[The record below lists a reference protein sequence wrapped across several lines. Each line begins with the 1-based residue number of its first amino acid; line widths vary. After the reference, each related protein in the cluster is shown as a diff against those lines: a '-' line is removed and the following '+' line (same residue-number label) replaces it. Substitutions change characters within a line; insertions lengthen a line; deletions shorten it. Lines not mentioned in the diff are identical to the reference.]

1 MSQDLSYMTLPSD
14 EDPYDQTDPDDER
27 FDDALNPA
35 TTQLRLLCIG
45 SRGRDGPSSA
55 SSHRA
60 QPQGARSA
68 TVNTELAEALYQTQD
83 DYAAL
88 RERLMQ
94 SEQEKQ
100 ALSDKLYQV
109 SRRRKGQALTEEQ
122 TEPPSLKL
130 QERKVAECGKKYALI
145 HRPWASKDTCNQLG
159 EERPLVDLLNV
170 KDRFRDKQTQ
180 EKAHLAE
187 MWDILAANPIVKP
200 LLGSAKWLP
209 KKFHAMVQ
217 DEKSKFVAAAST
229 NIVDIFG
236 SLGISR
242 ESLVTGVARKN
253 CAALQDLGPQGP
265 NDLYCPALFADGHPT
280 DHQWLFRTK
289 RIVVVIQS
297 GILGK
302 GSPRG
307 PKATNTLSKAYQWGI
322 KEVTPGLI
330 AFAAV
335 VLIYLISGDDA
346 FAPKGST
353 KTVTYDYIS
362 FFDCFLKLLIQNHRT
377 PNSKALFEWLNFEVF
392 GSTGGSLLTIEGD
405 DSDDETDAHNLE
417 IEAMFGL
424 AGDDS
429 ARRGPSPPLDGD
441 APRSHPRGGV
451 TPPLSAALRPP
462 SRAPSPPLVIDAPC
476 PSARRG
482 PTPPSST
489 ALRRP
494 SRAPSPTRNAPRSVP
509 SRAPSRTHTASRSAP
524 PRSPSPALNPPRAD
538 DSRARSSAP
547 PVEPRRRSGA
557 RTPMPPVDPSQA
569 FFPVNR
575 PVNRAGRISRPP
587 SPIGDDIPLVPPGLA
602 LQPQGAGAGRQSL
615 LANAHAF
622 ESAESEDQPP
632 PPNAVA
638 PKQKRNKRNAAHAE
652 AQQEQ
657 SVASR
662 RVLRTRS

>member
-35 TTQLRLLCIG
+35 TTQLCLLRIG

-68 TVNTELAEALYQTQD
+68 TVNMELAEALYQTQD

-109 SRRRKGQALTEEQ
+109 SRRRKGQALMEEQ
-122 TEPPSLKL
+122 TEPPLLKL

-159 EERPLVDLLNV
+159 EECPLVDLLNV

-187 MWDILAANPIVKP
+187 MWDILAANPI
-200 LLGSAKWLP
+200 
-209 KKFHAMVQ
+209 FHAMVQ

-265 NDLYCPALFADGHPT
+265 NDLYCPALFADSHPT

-335 VLIYLISGDDA
+335 VVG
-346 FAPKGST
+346 T
-353 KTVTYDYIS
+353 
-362 FFDCFLKLLIQNHRT
+362 
-377 PNSKALFEWLNFEVF
+377 
-392 GSTGGSLLTIEGD
+392 TI
-405 DSDDETDAHNLE
+405 N
-417 IEAMFGL
+417 
-424 AGDDS
+424 
-429 ARRGPSPPLDGD
+429 
-441 APRSHPRGGV
+441 
-451 TPPLSAALRPP
+451 
-462 SRAPSPPLVIDAPC
+462 
-476 PSARRG
+476 
-482 PTPPSST
+482 
-489 ALRRP
+489 
-494 SRAPSPTRNAPRSVP
+494 
-509 SRAPSRTHTASRSAP
+509 
-524 PRSPSPALNPPRAD
+524 
-538 DSRARSSAP
+538 
-547 PVEPRRRSGA
+547 
-557 RTPMPPVDPSQA
+557 
-569 FFPVNR
+569 
-575 PVNRAGRISRPP
+575 
-587 SPIGDDIPLVPPGLA
+587 
-602 LQPQGAGAGRQSL
+602 
-615 LANAHAF
+615 
-622 ESAESEDQPP
+622 
-632 PPNAVA
+632 
-638 PKQKRNKRNAAHAE
+638 
-652 AQQEQ
+652 
-657 SVASR
+657 
-662 RVLRTRS
+662 